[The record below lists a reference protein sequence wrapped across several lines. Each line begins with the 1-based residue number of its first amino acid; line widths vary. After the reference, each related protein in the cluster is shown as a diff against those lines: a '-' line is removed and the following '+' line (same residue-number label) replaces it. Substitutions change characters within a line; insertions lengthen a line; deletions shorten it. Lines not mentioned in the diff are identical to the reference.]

1 MDLFASSD
9 MRVTG
14 KWIKPRPCLADD
26 QHLQRRV
33 DLQCYLT
40 ASIRGNPIL
49 WDRLQ
54 NSYYRIKTSQ
64 EKLKS
69 VWKCRQPGCKAR
81 VHTNDISNVII
92 KMTNEH
98 VHEVSA
104 AVLDL
109 RSIDPKAEIQEKDTS
124 DNADNDDT
132 EQKSVMVQG
141 KMKSGNI
148 TAGRDNLVGI
158 DQKSDEKN

>member
-92 KMTNEH
+92 KTTNEH
-98 VHEVSA
+98 VHEV

-132 EQKSVMVQG
+132 EQKSVMIQG
-141 KMKSGNI
+141 KTKSENI

-158 DQKSDEKN
+158 VQENDEKN